1 MSRKTPHACQN
12 PWVAQIDSVERKLMN
27 SSEVPTASR
36 SPEAQLSSGWFSCR
50 TKYWIDRL
58 AQLSEE
64 LQTSTVT
71 GKQCSEYEECQQLLQ
86 QSMPTLQ
93 RLNQRGSAPVEH
105 VIQQEEAIAVAMRA
119 ASKQRAAQR
128 KAR

>member
-1 MSRKTPHACQN
+1 MPRNSPLTCQS
-12 PWVAQIDSVERKLMN
+12 PWVAQINSVERKLMN

-36 SPEAQLSSGWFSCR
+36 SPEAQLSSGWLSCR

-58 AQLSEE
+58 AQLSEA

-71 GKQCSEYEECQQLLQ
+71 GKQRSEYEECQQLLQ

-93 RLNQRGSAPVEH
+93 RLNQRASAPVEH